1 VSAGYR
7 QALSLSFKAAD
18 LLVMVA
24 SFVVAAAVVFLGSSW
39 HSLPR
44 LLTVRLKPGNLILF
58 LMLMAAWYVIFNA
71 FGLYRS
77 RRLSSVGEET
87 MDVVKA
93 ASVGSMVVLGV
104 DTLIIDI
111 DLVTSPFLVA
121 FWALSTAFTS
131 LARIG
136 LRLLLEYM
144 RVRGRNLRNLVI
156 VGTNRRALRFAE
168 LVENKPTLGYQIKG
182 FVDEEW
188 RGVETF
194 RQTGRPLL
202 ARLGEFRTYLREHVV
217 DEVVIALPVSSHYA
231 HFSHI
236 LRACEEQGVLVHML
250 PDFFDVSH
258 ARMRLEFLEEQ
269 PVITMRTGAM
279 EGWPVLVKR
288 SVDVALS
295 LALLA
300 ILAPLFAV
308 VAVLIKLTSPGPVF
322 FIQERVGLHKRPFK
336 FVKFRT
342 MVQDAE
348 KQQAS
353 LERLNQVSGPV
364 FKIWKDPRM
373 TTFGSLLRRTSVD
386 ELPQL
391 INVLMGDM
399 SLVGPRPLPL
409 RDFLAFDADWHRRR
423 FSVRPGMTCLW
434 QIGGRN
440 SIPFEKW
447 MEMDMQYIDQWSL
460 WLDFKILAGTVPA
473 VMSGKGAA

>member
-1 VSAGYR
+1 VSARYR

-18 LLVMVA
+18 LLVMVG
-24 SFVVAAAVVFLGSSW
+24 SFVGSAAIVVLGSRW
-39 HSLPR
+39 NSLPR
-44 LLTVRLKPGNLILF
+44 LLTVRLKPGNLLLF
-58 LMLMAAWYVIFNA
+58 LGLMAAWYLVFSA

-104 DTLIIDI
+104 DTLVIDI

-121 FWALSTAFTS
+121 FWGFTTAFTC
-131 LARIG
+131 LARLC
-136 LRLLLEYM
+136 LRLMLEWF
-144 RVRGRNLRNLVI
+144 RLRGRNLRNLVI

-168 LVENKPTLGYQIKG
+168 LVENKPTLGYQVKG

-188 RGVETF
+188 RGVDTF

-202 ARLGEFRTYLREHVV
+202 ARLGDFGAYLREHVV

-231 HFSHI
+231 QFTHI
-236 LRACEEQGVLVHML
+236 LRACEEQGIVVHML
-250 PDFFDVSH
+250 PDFFDVSY
-258 ARMRLEFLEEQ
+258 ARLRLDFVEEQ

-279 EGWPVLVKR
+279 EGWPVVVKR
-288 SVDVALS
+288 TVDVALS
-295 LALLA
+295 LCLLLV
-300 ILAPLFAV
+300 LAPLFVV
-308 VAVLIKLTSPGPVF
+308 VALAIKLTSRGPVF
-322 FIQERVGLHKRPFK
+322 FVQERVGLHKRPFR
-336 FVKFRT
+336 FIKFRT

-348 KQQAS
+348 KQQAA
-353 LERLNQVSGPV
+353 LEKLNQVDGPV

-373 TTFGSLLRRTSVD
+373 TAVGSVLRRTSID

-391 INVLMGDM
+391 LNVLMGDM

-409 RDFLAFDADWHRRR
+409 RDYRAFDADWHRRR

-447 MEMDMQYIDQWSL
+447 MEMDMQYIDEWSL